1 MALGAAID
9 VASRMQGAP
18 VHAMNDFPSTDARH
32 HRRVLVVDDEPHIVE
47 GLAFALSRQ
56 GYDVRTAVTVAE
68 ALVVLAEWVP
78 DFVVSDYHMPGG
90 NGGELFEAVLRDRPD
105 VVEAGRFVFL
115 TAYPE
120 AVGEG
125 PLARGVPVL
134 IKPARVSELHALLAR
149 VA

>member
-1 MALGAAID
+1 MP
-9 VASRMQGAP
+9 RMTSHRDRWGRQIFG
-18 VHAMNDFPSTDARH
+18 MNGHPGSEARLL
-32 HRRVLVVDDEPHIVE
+32 RRVLVVDDEPQIVE
-47 GLAFALSRQ
+47 GLAVALSNQ
-56 GYDVRTAVTVAE
+56 GYDVRTAVTLAE

-90 NGGELFEAVLRDRPD
+90 NGGELFEAVLRDLPD

-115 TAYPE
+115 TAHPD

-134 IKPARVSELHALLAR
+134 VKPARLSELCSLLAR
-149 VA
+149 AA